1 MNIYKLIMDN
11 SYKTLCRIDRRIKKY
26 KKPLYIPK
34 NSPDW
39 IITPRI
45 KRRIQK
51 KKDTTIDFL
60 VNDKYNNKL
69 NKKVYK

>member
-1 MNIYKLIMDN
+1 MDN
-11 SYKTLCRIDRRIKKY
+11 SYKTLCRIDRRTKKYKKY
-26 KKPLYIPK
+26 KKPVFQRRY
-34 NSPDW
+34 SPDW

-45 KRRIQK
+45 KRRIQRK
-51 KKDTTIDFL
+51 NDTGLDFL